1 MPVNTRYGSLDET
14 AFEAFQDDFDPDR
27 ILRAI
32 DELDRVKHGISAM
45 QEELLELHRM
55 AESLMEI
62 DSAQPNA
69 SASIPD
75 HESIWMLAEDI
86 SSRAWEWPDIIEVAT
101 DIADEVAKL
110 APDPDAEW
118 EDEE

>member
-1 MPVNTRYGSLDET
+1 
-14 AFEAFQDDFDPDR
+14 
-27 ILRAI
+27 
-32 DELDRVKHGISAM
+32 
-45 QEELLELHRM
+45 M

-62 DSAQPNA
+62 DPTQPNA
-69 SASIPD
+69 SVPD

-86 SSRAWEWPDIIEVAT
+86 SSRAGEWPDIIEAAT

-118 EDEE
+118 DEDD

>member
-1 MPVNTRYGSLDET
+1 MPIHTRYGSLDET
-14 AFEAFQDDFDPDR
+14 ALETFQDDFEPER

-32 DELDRVKHGISAM
+32 EDLDRVKHGISAM
-45 QEELLELHRM
+45 QQELRELHRM
-55 AESLMEI
+55 AEALMFI
-62 DSAQPNA
+62 DPNE
-69 SASIPD
+69 SHPCTPD

-86 SSRAWEWPDIIEVAT
+86 SSRAWEWPDIIEAAT

-118 EDEE
+118 DD